1 MIHSFDPIDHII
13 PWLLL
18 TFVIVFL
25 VIYKTIYKKTD
36 DDGQIGLAII
46 CALTFIGII
55 SFELG
60 NVIGFYGPS
69 DATTHFKSHLVTTS
83 DYRTIYKNNQN
94 IDVTTDSDADFK
106 NVALSAFMHN
116 AYTTE
121 DKIDKTLT
129 ESNEFTFTK
138 NGVTKTERRATELVI
153 AKNSPLEKE
162 NDTSRRH
169 IKRIEFATRTY
180 EVTYKGA
187 KDIVKIP
194 IARITVSYEKDPD
207 KLKKQNTEK
216 ELDKFINP

>member
-18 TFVIVFL
+18 TSVIVFF

-60 NVIGFYGPS
+60 NVIEFYGPS

-83 DYRTIYKNNQN
+83 DYRTVYKNNQN
-94 IDVTTDSDADFK
+94 ITITADHDADFK
-106 NVALSAFMHN
+106 AIALSAFMHD

-121 DKIDKTLT
+121 DKIDKSLS
-129 ESNEFTFTK
+129 ESNDFTFTK
-138 NGVTKTERRATELVI
+138 NNVTKTERRATELVV
-153 AKNSPLEKE
+153 AKDSPLEKE
-162 NDTSRRH
+162 NNTSRHH
-169 IKRIEFATRTY
+169 IERIEFATRTY

-194 IARITVSYEKDPD
+194 IARVTVSYEKDPD
-207 KLKKQNTEK
+207 KIKKQDTEK

>member
-1 MIHSFDPIDHII
+1 MIHSFDLIDHII

-18 TFVIVFL
+18 TFVIVFF

-36 DDGQIGLAII
+36 DDGQICLAII

-83 DYRTIYKNNQN
+83 DYRTVYKNNQN
-94 IDVTTDSDADFK
+94 ITITADHDTDFK
-106 NVALSAFMHN
+106 SVALSAFMHD

-121 DKIDKTLT
+121 DKIDKNLT
-129 ESNEFTFTK
+129 ESNDFTFTK
-138 NGVTKTERRATELVI
+138 NGVTKTERRATELIVV
-153 AKNSPLEKE
+153 KNSPLKE
-162 NDTSRRH
+162 ESDISRRH
-169 IKRIEFATRTY
+169 IERIEFATRTY

-194 IARITVSYEKDPD
+194 IARVTVSYEKDPD
-207 KLKKQNTEK
+207 EIKKQDTEK